1 MNTKKIF
8 IGLMALT
15 LSMQSCR
22 EEYLNEPRPLSALTP
37 DKVYSS
43 LDNARSHI
51 AGILR
56 FSRNYHSGAET
67 ANIASMYYARS
78 VKGTDISL
86 PTTAWF
92 SGDYQYINR
101 FANSDRPDFTW
112 DLLYSLIRETNAFI
126 TGMTES
132 TKITDSD
139 KRPLLAQAYTMRAWY
154 YFELSQ
160 EFQQTYAL
168 DPSAFAPPI
177 YTQSGLRE
185 GKPLS
190 TQKEMYDFILSD
202 IEKALEYGTTE
213 RIDKSYYNK
222 TVTYALATRVYQ
234 VLAGNTNNTTYWNKV
249 KEYANLAYG
258 GSVENALDASSYG
271 SGFDEMKNTEWI
283 LALPQTE
290 DQSITWA
297 MPPYGFLGAEW
308 YDGWIAENL
317 VGKFS
322 NTDVR
327 RLFYEDLGNQGKF
340 RTSKF
345 KYSNSADVALVR
357 TPEMILAE
365 AEAYYHLGNETSA
378 HNLLYQLQVNRDPSA
393 VKSSNT
399 GNALLEEILLERRKE
414 LYGEIGVEWFDAK
427 RLQRGIKRDNTH
439 SVTIDIA
446 PNDKRFYMQIPQA
459 EIDANKNISKTI
471 NVGR

>member
-1 MNTKKIF
+1 
-8 IGLMALT
+8 
-15 LSMQSCR
+15 
-22 EEYLNEPRPLSALTP
+22 
-37 DKVYSS
+37 
-43 LDNARSHI
+43 
-51 AGILR
+51 
-56 FSRNYHSGAET
+56 
-67 ANIASMYYARS
+67 
-78 VKGTDISL
+78 
-86 PTTAWF
+86 
-92 SGDYQYINR
+92 
-101 FANSDRPDFTW
+101 
-112 DLLYSLIRETNAFI
+112 
-126 TGMTES
+126 
-132 TKITDSD
+132 
-139 KRPLLAQAYTMRAWY
+139 
-154 YFELSQ
+154 
-160 EFQQTYAL
+160 
-168 DPSAFAPPI
+168 
-177 YTQSGLRE
+177 
-185 GKPLS
+185 
-190 TQKEMYDFILSD
+190 MYDFILSD

-234 VLAGNTNNTTYWNKV
+234 VLAGNTNNATYWNKV

-393 VKSSNT
+393 VKSSNR
-399 GNALLEEILLERRKE
+399 EMP
-414 LYGEIGVEWFDAK
+414 Y
-427 RLQRGIKRDNTH
+427 
-439 SVTIDIA
+439 
-446 PNDKRFYMQIPQA
+446 
-459 EIDANKNISKTI
+459 SKKFS
-471 NVGR
+471 

>member
-1 MNTKKIF
+1 
-8 IGLMALT
+8 
-15 LSMQSCR
+15 
-22 EEYLNEPRPLSALTP
+22 
-37 DKVYSS
+37 
-43 LDNARSHI
+43 
-51 AGILR
+51 
-56 FSRNYHSGAET
+56 
-67 ANIASMYYARS
+67 
-78 VKGTDISL
+78 
-86 PTTAWF
+86 
-92 SGDYQYINR
+92 
-101 FANSDRPDFTW
+101 
-112 DLLYSLIRETNAFI
+112 
-126 TGMTES
+126 MTES

-234 VLAGNTNNTTYWNKV
+234 VLAGNTNNATYWNKV

-297 MPPYGFLGAEW
+297 MPPYGLSL
-308 YDGWIAENL
+308 IH
-317 VGKFS
+317 
-322 NTDVR
+322 
-327 RLFYEDLGNQGKF
+327 
-340 RTSKF
+340 
-345 KYSNSADVALVR
+345 
-357 TPEMILAE
+357 I
-365 AEAYYHLGNETSA
+365 
-378 HNLLYQLQVNRDPSA
+378 
-393 VKSSNT
+393 
-399 GNALLEEILLERRKE
+399 
-414 LYGEIGVEWFDAK
+414 
-427 RLQRGIKRDNTH
+427 
-439 SVTIDIA
+439 
-446 PNDKRFYMQIPQA
+446 
-459 EIDANKNISKTI
+459 
-471 NVGR
+471 